1 MASIT
6 ESVGRMGGK
15 NRPDDVLTV
24 KQLLNSV
31 GAAKGGPN
39 PPLPVTPVCDQKT
52 IDAIQKFQL
61 HHFGWS
67 IADGRVDPNGPTLAK
82 LNELSGAPVTPGTSP
97 LPFPT
102 QPTTPPV
109 DDGSHPGCDLT
120 QSDLINKAV
129 KDARDY
135 LDTAIRKLRGISGV
149 IMPDAVTD
157 DTKAK
162 VKNIFKIDLNGGMTG
177 DTITSAFNFTTL
189 LQNFGILRKSFNTSF
204 PLECDPTVTNA
215 AQVSNNFSDETVSFG
230 PRFFPGNTDGAMS
243 NKDIRAVT
251 LVHERAHTALKI
263 SGHPGTGDVPVC
275 IFPHLGFA
283 GLSAA
288 DALKNAWCYEWLTAS
303 LQNDYSAE
311 KYINVNMCTA
321 GGDTGS

>member
-15 NRPDDVLTV
+15 NRPDDVITV
-24 KQLLNSV
+24 KQLLNGV

-82 LNELSGAPVTPGTSP
+82 LNELSGSPGTPGTSP
-97 LPFPT
+97 PPFPT
-102 QPTTPPV
+102 QPTTPPP
-109 DDGSHPGCDLT
+109 DGSHPGCDLS

-135 LDTAIRKLRGISGV
+135 LDTAIRRLRGISGV
-149 IMPDAVTD
+149 IMPDAVTN

-162 VKNIFKIDLNGGMTG
+162 VKSIFKIDLLTEMSG
-177 DTITSAFNFTTL
+177 DAITNAFNFTTL
-189 LQNFGILRKSFNTSF
+189 LQNFGILRKSFNTTF

-243 NKDIRAVT
+243 NKDIRGHARPRT
-251 LVHERAHTALKI
+251 GPHRTQDFRPSRHRRRARLHLPAPRLCGTFRRRRAQERLVLRVAY
-263 SGHPGTGDVPVC
+263 G
-275 IFPHLGFA
+275 
-283 GLSAA
+283 
-288 DALKNAWCYEWLTAS
+288 LTAKR
-303 LQNDYSAE
+303 LLGRE
-311 KYINVNMCTA
+311 VH
-321 GGDTGS
+321 